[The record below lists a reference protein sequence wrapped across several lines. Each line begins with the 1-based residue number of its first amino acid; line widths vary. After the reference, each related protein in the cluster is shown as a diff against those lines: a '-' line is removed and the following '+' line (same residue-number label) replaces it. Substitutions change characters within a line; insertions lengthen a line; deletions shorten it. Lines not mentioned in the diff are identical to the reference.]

1 MRRNIMRD
9 AIVGELE
16 RYGVAWREQPGGKHQ
31 RIVIDAPGAPF
42 IPYSRGGNA
51 RDGAITR
58 VIRAQV
64 RRMLRTYGG
73 LS

>member
-1 MRRNIMRD
+1 MRRNIMRN
-9 AIVGELE
+9 AIVTELD
-16 RYGVAWREQPGGKHQ
+16 RHGVAWREQPGGKHA

-51 RDGAITR
+51 MDGAITR
-58 VIRAQV
+58 IIRAQV
-64 RRMLRTYGG
+64 RRVLRSHGS